1 MNVVIDTNVIV
12 SGLLKPFS
20 PSGQIIRWVADGKL
34 AIWYDARI
42 LLEYEQVLRRE
53 KFGFDP
59 IMVAVLLDAI
69 KEMGVCA
76 VGSPI
81 QVRLPDPAD
90 EMFVEVAGDPQCRLL
105 LTGNSKHFPQKA
117 CGKVKV
123 LSPREFMA
131 FFEGN
136 Q

>member
-1 MNVVIDTNVIV
+1 MNVVVDTNVII

-20 PSGQIIRWVADGKL
+20 LSGQIMRWVADGKL
-34 AIWYDARI
+34 TIWYDARI
-42 LLEYEQVLRRE
+42 LLEYEQVLRRD

-59 IMVAVLLDAI
+59 AMVTVLMDAI

-76 VGSPI
+76 AGSSAK
-81 QVRLPDPAD
+81 VHLPDPAD
-90 EMFVEVAGDPQCRLL
+90 EMFVEVASDSQCRLL

-123 LSPREFMA
+123 LNPREFMA
-131 FFEGN
+131 FFEVH